1 MTVKELIEK
10 LKEFPDDME
19 VLSHEYRDIRGVCEN
34 VYPYIPT
41 NAPKSMK
48 QTKYA
53 IIN

>member
-1 MTVKELIEK
+1 MTVKKIIEK

-19 VLSHEYRDIRGVCEN
+19 VLNHEYRDIQGVYED

-41 NAPKSMK
+41 NAPESMK
-48 QTKYA
+48 QTKYI